1 MPVWVSPLNHD
12 HKVGFFTSVV
22 LWVKSGLCW
31 EVAKARKQQEKVGL
45 MQIVTSIDILTKVG
59 WRLAKSPKNGP
70 RRDWRACYTATGQPV
85 FVLTFYLHTPF
96 SGRAICWTRSFV
108 LSHLSP
114 ISVLCRTHSLSL
126 QAVYSAH
133 PPSSLF
139 SALSRHICCS
149 SPPDL
154 SFYFWLLASF

>member
-1 MPVWVSPLNHD
+1 MGKARL
-12 HKVGFFTSVV
+12 V
-22 LWVKSGLCW
+22 LGSS
-31 EVAKARKQQEKVGL
+31 KARKQQEKVGL
-45 MQIVTSIDILTKVG
+45 MQMVTSIDILTKVG

-70 RRDWRACYTATGQPV
+70 WRDWRACYTATGQPV
-85 FVLTFYLHTPF
+85 FVLTFYHSYLHTPF

-139 SALSRHICCS
+139 PALSRHICCS